1 MAYKKMM
8 KKFRSLEEELNIE
21 QKRMFHK
28 WLTKAVDDENFDLFK
43 NVVKFIGEQWSVIR
57 TVKSEKFH
65 DFCLNLWNEMK
76 SIKGGTYRWYDNSE
90 FNAYSYESKICF
102 LLYPNK
108 YKLIYDKNNCCNL
121 SKPENKEKIENYF
134 LKNRRVKLKISKT
147 DTENLRKN
155 WQQIVNAF
163 YDLKLHGKGKIK
175 EGEEF
180 FEDYYMIDFE
190 SWLNG
195 MKASQIP

>member
-1 MAYKKMM
+1 M
-8 KKFRSLEEELNIE
+8 
-21 QKRMFHK
+21 
-28 WLTKAVDDENFDLFK
+28 
-43 NVVKFIGEQWSVIR
+43 
-57 TVKSEKFH
+57 
-65 DFCLNLWNEMK
+65 NLMH
-76 SIKGGTYRWYDNSE
+76 
-90 FNAYSYESKICF
+90 SYESKICF

-108 YKLIYDKNNCCNL
+108 YKLIYDKNNRCNL
-121 SKPENKEKIENYF
+121 GKPENKEKIENYF

-175 EGEEF
+175 EGEGF